1 MKFYDLV
8 GGVNGEVSIPKD
20 TEVVV
25 RVDDLLIVATAM
37 RTELVGDKEYFVIET
52 HPCLDKD
59 YTSEMDAGIIPLDY
73 NGDVDPDDVDP
84 DDVNSPVAEDPS

>member
-59 YTSEMDAGIIPLDY
+59 YTSAMDAGIIPLDY
-73 NGDVDPDDVDP
+73 NGGVDP

>member
-8 GGVNGEVSIPKD
+8 GGVNGEVSISQD

-59 YTSEMDAGIIPLDY
+59 YTTEMDAGIIPLDY
-73 NGDVDPDDVDP
+73 NGGVDP